1 MDFDSK
7 QAAPTRSATNFD
19 NNFRLQSFSSIKR
32 NAGFQ
37 AQSDDKL
44 DETSSTASLSTT
56 SKAIKCL
63 VCKREELTL
72 DPLYRCSK
80 CLARWHASCHKPRPP
95 VGADVTDWYCN
106 HCIRKHGLPSTEF
119 SPERQSLG
127 GVCEIPGCNKQ
138 IYSMLG
144 KTKDDR
150 VLCTLHEMTEKNK
163 RSKLASKAQI
173 SAMSRPVSKPIKKTR
188 LYPVKYDEDMQ
199 GMKRKRGRKP
209 GDLNNKQM
217 LSSSFPVQS
226 DSNDKPTA
234 RLQETSNSE
243 GSLSTLGLRPP
254 RAENLSHS
262 PTSRKLLQ
270 SQLRTI
276 KAPNMNGSREVPNI
290 PSRTIIQ
297 PMSEL
302 PSSPEYE
309 PPPPGEVEDN
319 ISCSPEYEPPSP
331 DKVDSDVNIWQS
343 DVEHLDVEQDDS
355 PGSKIQDELRVMQES
370 AKKVATVPADELVHE
385 HGSSSSPTLL
395 SSTGRP
401 LETVA
406 TSAENQNPG
415 SKASLLDRKEVAE
428 EQSSAASSTTPFLT
442 TPLIRKPLKPIS
454 PKSILDT
461 TAQNMHFLNP
471 ESENRDVLRLA
482 QKRKA
487 ETMVAR
493 KIAPSKQV
501 LHHQQ
506 IINNAMNQ
514 FIPLQPTENSREL
527 ESTVSQLH
535 QEGPNQERSNQQSSK
550 QEEPK
555 HSAPL
560 YGDYK
565 PNTIEYQRQ
574 LRCLTYDPSVLDHFL
589 DLQKES
595 QARAEVEKEQNIMP
609 QSDNATET
617 QIWGNIDPRVVW
629 PKEQSKSWYEAK
641 RKEIDARGGKKANFG
656 ILLTA
661 QVRKER
667 ADSGW
672 HLNQN
677 KEYAPKVDRKGG
689 SIFVGDD
696 DSQDNIELAIRGGE
710 LGVLVPV
717 TGRDGKKPSE
727 KQFLPKDS

>member
-7 QAAPTRSATNFD
+7 QVAPTRSATNFD
-19 NNFRLQSFSSIKR
+19 NNFRSQSFSSIKR

-37 AQSDDKL
+37 AQSEDKL

-63 VCKREELTL
+63 VCKREELVL

-95 VGADVTDWYCN
+95 VGADITDWYCN
-106 HCIRKHGLPSTEF
+106 HCIRKHGLPPTEF

-209 GDLNNKQM
+209 GDLNSKQM
-217 LSSSFPVQS
+217 PPSSFSVQS
-226 DSNDKPTA
+226 VSNDKSTA
-234 RLQETSNSE
+234 RPQETSNSE
-243 GSLSTLGLRPP
+243 GPLSTLGPRPP
-254 RAENLSHS
+254 RAENLPHS
-262 PTSRKLLQ
+262 LTSRKLLQ
-270 SQLRTI
+270 SQMRTS
-276 KAPNMNGSREVPNI
+276 KAPNMDGSREVPKI

-297 PMSEL
+297 STSEL

-309 PPPPGEVEDN
+309 PPPPGEVKDN

-331 DKVDSDVNIWQS
+331 DKVDGDVNIWQS
-343 DVEHLDVEQDDS
+343 DAEQLDIEQDDS
-355 PGSKIQDELRVMQES
+355 PGSQIQDELRVLQ
-370 AKKVATVPADELVHE
+370 KI
-385 HGSSSSPTLL
+385 
-395 SSTGRP
+395 GRP
-401 LETVA
+401 LETVS
-406 TSAENQNPG
+406 TSTENQNPD
-415 SKASLLDRKEVAE
+415 SKASLLDRNEVVE
-428 EQSSAASSTTPFLT
+428 EQSSAASSTIPFLT
-442 TPLIRKPLKPIS
+442 IPLIRKPLKPIS
-454 PKSILDT
+454 PKSNLDT
-461 TAQNMHFLNP
+461 TAQNMQFLNP
-471 ESENRDVLRLA
+471 ESENCDVLCPA
-482 QKRKA
+482 QKQKA

-501 LHHQQ
+501 LHQK
-506 IINNAMNQ
+506 ITNNAMNH

-527 ESTVSQLH
+527 ESTVSELY
-535 QEGPNQERSNQQSSK
+535 QEGPNQERSNQQSPN
-550 QEEPK
+550 QQEPK

-574 LRCLTYDPSVLDHFL
+574 LRCLTYDPSVLDHYL

-595 QARAEVEKEQNIMP
+595 QAKAEVEKEQNIMP
-609 QSDNATET
+609 QSDNAAEM

-629 PKEQSKSWYEAK
+629 PKEQSESWYEAK

-667 ADSGW
+667 ADRGW

-677 KEYAPKVDRKGG
+677 KEYVPKTDRKGG
-689 SIFVGDD
+689 SIFVGDNDSRD
-696 DSQDNIELAIRGGE
+696 DIQLAIRGGK

-717 TGRDGKKPSE
+717 TGRDGKKTSE
-727 KQFLPKDS
+727 KQFLPKDI

>member
-7 QAAPTRSATNFD
+7 QAASTKSATHFD
-19 NNFRLQSFSSIKR
+19 NNFISQSFSSIKR
-32 NAGFQ
+32 NAGP
-37 AQSDDKL
+37 DDKF
-44 DETSSTASLSTT
+44 DESSSTASLSTT

-72 DPLYRCSK
+72 DPLYGCSK

-106 HCIRKHGLPSTEF
+106 HCIRKHGLPSREF
-119 SPERQSLG
+119 SPERQSQG

-144 KTKDDR
+144 KTKDNR
-150 VLCTLHEMTEKNK
+150 VMCTLHEMTEKNK
-163 RSKLASKAQI
+163 RSKLASKAQL

-209 GDLNNKQM
+209 GDLNNKQI
-217 LSSSFPVQS
+217 LPDSFTVQS
-226 DSNDKPTA
+226 DYNDKPTSKP
-234 RLQETSNSE
+234 QETLNLERRLSYP
-243 GSLSTLGLRPP
+243 GSQPP
-254 RAENLSHS
+254 RDENLAHS
-262 PTSRKLLQ
+262 PKSRNLFQ

-276 KAPNMNGSREVPNI
+276 KAPDRNGYPEVTNI
-290 PSRTIIQ
+290 QSRTIIQ
-297 PMSEL
+297 SISEL

-309 PPPPGEVEDN
+309 PPPPNEFEGN

-343 DVEHLDVEQDDS
+343 DVERLDIEQDDS
-355 PGSKIQDELRVMQES
+355 PGSQIQDELRIMQES
-370 AKKVATVPADELVHE
+370 AKMVAKVSASEFVHG
-385 HGSSSSPTLL
+385 HGSSSSLTPL
-395 SSTGRP
+395 SPNGRP
-401 LETVA
+401 LKTVS
-406 TSAENQNPG
+406 TSAENKNHS
-415 SKASLLDRKEVAE
+415 SKASLLSRNEVAE
-428 EQSSAASSTTPFLT
+428 EQFLAVSSTIPFLAA
-442 TPLIRKPLKPIS
+442 PLTRNPLKPIPS
-454 PKSILDT
+454 KSNLDT
-461 TAQNMHFLNP
+461 TAENMQFLDP
-471 ESENRDVLRLA
+471 ESENRDALRLVDE
-482 QKRKA
+482 RKA
-487 ETMVAR
+487 KTMVAR
-493 KIAPSKQV
+493 KMAPSKKV

-506 IINNAMNQ
+506 IISNAMNQ
-514 FIPLQPTENSREL
+514 FVPLQPDENSWEL
-527 ESTVSQLH
+527 ESTVPQSH
-535 QEGPNQERSNQQSSK
+535 QDGPNQQSTEE
-550 QEEPK
+550 EEPK
-555 HSAPL
+555 HTAPL

-565 PNTIEYQRQ
+565 PNTVEYQRQ
-574 LRCLTYDPSVLDHFL
+574 LRCLTYDPSVLDRYL

-609 QSDNATET
+609 QSDNAAKT

-629 PKEQSKSWYEAK
+629 PKEQSESWYEAK

-667 ADSGW
+667 ADRSW

-677 KEYAPKVDRKGG
+677 KDYVPKADRKGG

-696 DSQDNIELAIRGGE
+696 DSRADIELAIRDGK

-717 TGRDGKKPSE
+717 TGRDGKKTSE
-727 KQFLPKDS
+727 KQFLPKGD

>member
-1 MDFDSK
+1 MKIRGQIDVFGHYCYTESDITLP
-7 QAAPTRSATNFD
+7 QD
-19 NNFRLQSFSSIKR
+19 
-32 NAGFQ
+32 FQ
-37 AQSDDKL
+37 AQPDDKF
-44 DETSSTASLSTT
+44 DESSSTASLSTT

-95 VGADVTDWYCN
+95 VEADVTDWYCN
-106 HCIRKHGLPSTEF
+106 HCIRKHGLPSREF

-144 KTKDDR
+144 KTKDNR

-163 RSKLASKAQI
+163 RSKLASKAQL

-209 GDLNNKQM
+209 GDLNNKQI
-217 LSSSFPVQS
+217 LPNSFTVQS
-226 DSNDKPTA
+226 GYNDKPTTKP
-234 RLQETSNSE
+234 QENLNLKH
-243 GSLSTLGLRPP
+243 SLSNPGPQPP
-254 RAENLSHS
+254 RAENLAQS
-262 PTSRKLLQ
+262 PRSRNLFQ

-276 KAPNMNGSREVPNI
+276 KAPDRNGYPEVTNI

-297 PMSEL
+297 SLSEL

-309 PPPPGEVEDN
+309 PPPPAEVEDN

-331 DKVDSDVNIWQS
+331 GKVDSDANIWQS
-343 DVEHLDVEQDDS
+343 DMERLDIEQDDS
-355 PGSKIQDELRVMQES
+355 PGSQIQDELRVMQES
-370 AKKVATVPADELVHE
+370 AKMVAKVSASEFVHG
-385 HGSSSSPTLL
+385 HGSSSSLTPL
-395 SSTGRP
+395 SPTGRP
-401 LETVA
+401 LKTV
-406 TSAENQNPG
+406 S
-415 SKASLLDRKEVAE
+415 SKASLHGRKEVAE
-428 EQSSAASSTTPFLT
+428 EQFLAVSSTTPFLAA
-442 TPLIRKPLKPIS
+442 PLTRNPLKPIS
-454 PKSILDT
+454 PKSNLDI
-461 TAQNMHFLNP
+461 TAENTHFLDR
-471 ESENRDVLRLA
+471 ESEGRDSLRLVDK
-482 QKRKA
+482 QKA

-493 KIAPSKQV
+493 KIALSKQV

-506 IINNAMNQ
+506 IINNAINQ
-514 FIPLQPTENSREL
+514 FIPLQPTGNYWEL
-527 ESTVSQLH
+527 ESTVSQSH
-535 QEGPNQERSNQQSSK
+535 QDGPNQESSNQQSPK
-550 QEEPK
+550 QGEPK
-555 HSAPL
+555 HTAPL

-574 LRCLTYDPSVLDHFL
+574 LRCLTYDPSVLDHYL

-595 QARAEVEKEQNIMP
+595 QARVEFEKEQNIMP
-609 QSDNATET
+609 QSDSAAKT

-629 PKEQSKSWYEAK
+629 PKEQSESWYEAK
-641 RKEIDARGGKKANFG
+641 RKEIDARGGKKANYG

-667 ADSGW
+667 ADRGW

-677 KEYAPKVDRKGG
+677 KYYVPKADRKGG

-696 DSQDNIELAIRGGE
+696 DSRDDIELAIRDGK

-717 TGRDGKKPSE
+717 TGRDGKKTSE
-727 KQFLPKDS
+727 KQFLPKGD

>member
-1 MDFDSK
+1 M
-7 QAAPTRSATNFD
+7 
-19 NNFRLQSFSSIKR
+19 
-32 NAGFQ
+32 
-37 AQSDDKL
+37 
-44 DETSSTASLSTT
+44 
-56 SKAIKCL
+56 L
-63 VCKREELTL
+63 V
-72 DPLYRCSK
+72 
-80 CLARWHASCHKPRPP
+80 
-95 VGADVTDWYCN
+95 
-106 HCIRKHGLPSTEF
+106 
-119 SPERQSLG
+119 
-127 GVCEIPGCNKQ
+127 
-138 IYSMLG
+138 

-209 GDLNNKQM
+209 GDLKNKQI
-217 LSSSFPVQS
+217 LPSSFPVQS
-226 DSNDKPTA
+226 DSNDKPTT
-234 RLQETSNSE
+234 RPQETSNLE
-243 GSLSTLGLRPP
+243 GPLSTLGPRPP

-262 PTSRKLLQ
+262 PTSRKLFQ
-270 SQLRTI
+270 PKLRAI
-276 KAPNMNGSREVPNI
+276 KAPNINGSREVPKI

-297 PMSEL
+297 SMSEL

-319 ISCSPEYEPPSP
+319 MSCSPEYEPPSP

-343 DVEHLDVEQDDS
+343 DVEQLDIEQDDS
-355 PGSKIQDELRVMQES
+355 PGSQIQDELRIMQES
-370 AKKVATVPADELVHE
+370 AKKAATVPADELVHE
-385 HGSSSSPTLL
+385 HRSPSSPTLL
-395 SSTGRP
+395 SSSGRP
-401 LETVA
+401 LETVSA
-406 TSAENQNPG
+406 SAENQNPDG
-415 SKASLLDRKEVAE
+415 KASLFDQKEVAE
-428 EQSSAASSTTPFLT
+428 EQSSAAASSTTSFLT
-442 TPLIRKPLKPIS
+442 IPLIRRPLKPIS
-454 PKSILDT
+454 PKSNLDT

-471 ESENRDVLRLA
+471 ESENRDVLCLV
-482 QKRKA
+482 QKQKA

-501 LHHQQ
+501 LYHQR

-514 FIPLQPTENSREL
+514 FITLQPTESSREL
-527 ESTVSQLH
+527 ESTVSQLY
-535 QEGPNQERSNQQSSK
+535 QEGPNQERSNQQSPN
-550 QEEPK
+550 QEKLK

-574 LRCLTYDPSVLDHFL
+574 LRCLTYDPSVLDHYL
-589 DLQKES
+589 DLQKKS

-609 QSDNATET
+609 RSDNAAET

-629 PKEQSKSWYEAK
+629 PKEQTESWYEAK

-667 ADSGW
+667 ADRGW

-677 KEYAPKVDRKGG
+677 KEYVPKADRKGG
-689 SIFVGDD
+689 SIFVGDGDSRD
-696 DSQDNIELAIRGGE
+696 DIELATRGGE
-710 LGVLVPV
+710 LGVLLSV
-717 TGRDGKKPSE
+717 TGRDGKKTSE

>member
-1 MDFDSK
+1 
-7 QAAPTRSATNFD
+7 
-19 NNFRLQSFSSIKR
+19 
-32 NAGFQ
+32 
-37 AQSDDKL
+37 
-44 DETSSTASLSTT
+44 
-56 SKAIKCL
+56 
-63 VCKREELTL
+63 
-72 DPLYRCSK
+72 
-80 CLARWHASCHKPRPP
+80 
-95 VGADVTDWYCN
+95 
-106 HCIRKHGLPSTEF
+106 
-119 SPERQSLG
+119 
-127 GVCEIPGCNKQ
+127 
-138 IYSMLG
+138 MLG

-209 GDLNNKQM
+209 GDLKNKQI
-217 LSSSFPVQS
+217 LPSSFPVRS
-226 DSNDKPTA
+226 ESNDKPTTRPLEA
-234 RLQETSNSE
+234 SHLE
-243 GSLSTLGLRPP
+243 GPLSTLGPRPP
-254 RAENLSHS
+254 RAENLSHP

-270 SQLRTI
+270 PQLRTI
-276 KAPNMNGSREVPNI
+276 KAPNMNGSREVPKI

-297 PMSEL
+297 SMSEL

-319 ISCSPEYEPPSP
+319 MSCSPEYEPPSP

-343 DVEHLDVEQDDS
+343 DVEQLDIEQDDD
-355 PGSKIQDELRVMQES
+355 PGSQIQDELRVIQES
-370 AKKVATVPADELVHE
+370 AKKATTVPAEELVHR
-385 HGSSSSPTLL
+385 HGSPYSPTLL
-395 SSTGRP
+395 SSSGRP
-401 LETVA
+401 LETVSA
-406 TSAENQNPG
+406 SAENQNPDG
-415 SKASLLDRKEVAE
+415 TASLFDRKEVAE

-442 TPLIRKPLKPIS
+442 IPLIRKPLKPIS
-454 PKSILDT
+454 PKSNLDT

-471 ESENRDVLRLA
+471 ESENRDVLCLV
-482 QKRKA
+482 QKQKA

-501 LHHQQ
+501 LHQR

-514 FIPLQPTENSREL
+514 FIPLQPTESSRKL
-527 ESTVSQLH
+527 ESTVSQLY
-535 QEGPNQERSNQQSSK
+535 QEGSNQQRSNQQSPN
-550 QEEPK
+550 QEELK

-574 LRCLTYDPSVLDHFL
+574 LRCLTYDPSVLDYYL
-589 DLQKES
+589 DLQKKS

-609 QSDNATET
+609 QSDNAAET

-629 PKEQSKSWYEAK
+629 PKEQTESWYEAK

-667 ADSGW
+667 ANRGW

-677 KEYAPKVDRKGG
+677 KEYVPRADRKGG
-689 SIFVGDD
+689 SIFLGDGDSRD
-696 DSQDNIELAIRGGE
+696 DIELAIRGGE
-710 LGVLVPV
+710 LGVLLPV
-717 TGRDGKKPSE
+717 TGRDGKKSSE
-727 KQFLPKDS
+727 KQFLPKDN

>member
-7 QAAPTRSATNFD
+7 QVAPTRSATNFD
-19 NNFRLQSFSSIKR
+19 NNFRSQSFSSIKR

-37 AQSDDKL
+37 AQSEDKL

-63 VCKREELTL
+63 VCKREELVL

-95 VGADVTDWYCN
+95 VGADITDWYCN
-106 HCIRKHGLPSTEF
+106 HCIRKHGLPPTEF

-217 LSSSFPVQS
+217 PPSSFSVQS
-226 DSNDKPTA
+226 VSNDKLTA
-234 RLQETSNSE
+234 RPQETSNSE
-243 GSLSTLGLRPP
+243 GPLSTLGPRPP
-254 RAENLSHS
+254 RAENLPHS
-262 PTSRKLLQ
+262 PTSRKLPQ
-270 SQLRTI
+270 SQMRTS
-276 KAPNMNGSREVPNI
+276 KAPNMDGSRKGKPKI

-297 PMSEL
+297 STSEL

-309 PPPPGEVEDN
+309 PPPPGEIKDNISCSPEYEPPPPGEIKDN

-343 DVEHLDVEQDDS
+343 DVEQLDIEQDDS
-355 PGSKIQDELRVMQES
+355 PGSQIQDELRVLQKS
-370 AKKVATVPADELVHE
+370 
-385 HGSSSSPTLL
+385 
-395 SSTGRP
+395 GRP
-401 LETVA
+401 LETVS
-406 TSAENQNPG
+406 TSAENQNPD
-415 SKASLLDRKEVAE
+415 SKASLLDRKEVVE
-428 EQSSAASSTTPFLT
+428 EQSSAASSTIPFLT
-442 TPLIRKPLKPIS
+442 IPLIRKPLKPIS
-454 PKSILDT
+454 PESNLDT
-461 TAQNMHFLNP
+461 TAQNMQFLNP
-471 ESENRDVLRLA
+471 ESENRDVLCLA
-482 QKRKA
+482 QKQKA
-487 ETMVAR
+487 ETMVAK

-501 LHHQQ
+501 LHHQK

-527 ESTVSQLH
+527 ESTVSQLY
-535 QEGPNQERSNQQSSK
+535 QEGPNQERSNQQSPN
-550 QEEPK
+550 QQEPK

-574 LRCLTYDPSVLDHFL
+574 LRCLTYDPSVLDHYL

-609 QSDNATET
+609 QSDNAAEM

-629 PKEQSKSWYEAK
+629 PKEQSESWYEAK

-667 ADSGW
+667 ADRGW

-677 KEYAPKVDRKGG
+677 KEYVPKADRKGG

-696 DSQDNIELAIRGGE
+696 DSRDDIELAIRGGK

-717 TGRDGKKPSE
+717 TGRDGKKTSK
-727 KQFLPKDS
+727 KQFLPKDI

>member
-7 QAAPTRSATNFD
+7 QAASNRSATNFD
-19 NNFRLQSFSSIKR
+19 NNFRSQSFSSIKR
-32 NAGFQ
+32 NTG
-37 AQSDDKL
+37 SDDKL

-95 VGADVTDWYCN
+95 VGADVADWYCN
-106 HCIRKHGLPSTEF
+106 HCLRKHGLPSTEM

-144 KTKDDR
+144 KTKDYR

-173 SAMSRPVSKPIKKTR
+173 SAMSRPISKPIRKTR

-217 LSSSFPVQS
+217 LPSSFPVQS
-226 DSNDKPTA
+226 NSNDKPTA
-234 RLQETSNSE
+234 RSQETSNSE
-243 GSLSTLGLRPP
+243 GPLSTPGSRPP
-254 RAENLSHS
+254 QAEVLSHS
-262 PTSRKLLQ
+262 PTSGTLLQ

-276 KAPNMNGSREVPNI
+276 KAPNMNASREVPKI
-290 PSRTIIQ
+290 PSRAIIQ

-343 DVEHLDVEQDDS
+343 DVEQFDIEQDDS
-355 PGSKIQDELRVMQES
+355 PGSQIQDELRVMQES
-370 AKKVATVPADELVHE
+370 AKKVATVSANGFVHD
-385 HGSSSSPTLL
+385 HGSSSSPAPL
-395 SSTGRP
+395 SPTGWP
-401 LETVA
+401 LETVS
-406 TSAENQNPG
+406 TFAENKNPG
-415 SKASLLDRKEVAE
+415 SRTSLLGRKEVAE
-428 EQSSAASSTTPFLT
+428 EQPSTASSTTPFLT
-442 TPLIRKPLKPIS
+442 IPLIRKPLEPIS
-454 PKSILDT
+454 PKSNLDT
-461 TAQNMHFLNP
+461 TAKNMHLLNP
-471 ESENRDVLRLA
+471 ESEYRDVLRLA

-487 ETMVAR
+487 ETTVAR

-514 FIPLQPTENSREL
+514 FIPLQSTENSWES
-527 ESTVSQLH
+527 ESTVLQLY
-535 QEGPNQERSNQQSSK
+535 QERPNQERSNQQRPN

-574 LRCLTYDPSVLDHFL
+574 LRCLTYDPSVLDHYL

-609 QSDNATET
+609 QSDNVVET

-629 PKEQSKSWYEAK
+629 PKERSENWYEAK

-667 ADSGW
+667 ADRGW

-677 KEYAPKVDRKGG
+677 KECVPKADREAC

-696 DSQDNIELAIRGGE
+696 DARDEIELAIKAGE

-717 TGRDGKKPSE
+717 TGRDGEKTSE
-727 KQFLPKDS
+727 KRFLPKDS

>member
-1 MDFDSK
+1 MEFDSK
-7 QAAPTRSATNFD
+7 QVAPTRSATNFD
-19 NNFRLQSFSSIKR
+19 NNFRPQSFSSIKR
-32 NAGFQ
+32 NVGFQ
-37 AQSDDKL
+37 AQSDDKF

-63 VCKREELTL
+63 VCKREELVL

-106 HCIRKHGLPSTEF
+106 HCIRKHGLPPTEF
-119 SPERQSLG
+119 SPERQSMG

-144 KTKDDR
+144 KNKDDR

-209 GDLNNKQM
+209 GDLKNKQI
-217 LSSSFPVQS
+217 LPSSFPIQS
-226 DSNDKPTA
+226 EFNYKPTT
-234 RLQETSNSE
+234 RPQETSNSE
-243 GSLSTLGLRPP
+243 GPLSTLGPRPP

-262 PTSRKLLQ
+262 PHPK
-270 SQLRTI
+270 LRTI
-276 KAPNMNGSREVPNI
+276 KVPNMNGSREVPKI

-297 PMSEL
+297 SMSEL

-319 ISCSPEYEPPSP
+319 LSCSPEYEPPSP
-331 DKVDSDVNIWQS
+331 EKVDSDVNIWQS
-343 DVEHLDVEQDDS
+343 DVEQLDIEQGDS
-355 PGSKIQDELRVMQES
+355 PGSQIQDELRVMQES
-370 AKKVATVPADELVHE
+370 AKKAATVPADELVHG
-385 HGSSSSPTLL
+385 HGSPSLPALL
-395 SSTGRP
+395 SSSGRP
-401 LETVA
+401 LETVSA
-406 TSAENQNPG
+406 SAENQNPEG
-415 SKASLLDRKEVAE
+415 KASLFDQKEVPE
-428 EQSSAASSTTPFLT
+428 EKSSAASTTTPFLT
-442 TPLIRKPLKPIS
+442 TPLIRRPLKPIS
-454 PKSILDT
+454 PKSNLDT

-471 ESENRDVLRLA
+471 ESENGEVLCLV
-482 QKRKA
+482 QKQKA

-493 KIAPSKQV
+493 KMAPSKQV

-506 IINNAMNQ
+506 IINNAMNH
-514 FIPLQPTENSREL
+514 FIPIQSPVNSREL
-527 ESTVSQLH
+527 EYTVSQLY
-535 QEGPNQERSNQQSSK
+535 QEGPNQERSNQQSPN
-550 QEEPK
+550 QEELT

-574 LRCLTYDPSVLDHFL
+574 LRCLTYDPSVLDHYL
-589 DLQKES
+589 DLQKKS

-629 PKEQSKSWYEAK
+629 PKEQTESWYEAK

-667 ADSGW
+667 ADRGW

-677 KEYAPKVDRKGG
+677 KEYVPKTDRKGG
-689 SIFVGDD
+689 SIFVGDG
-696 DSQDNIELAIRGGE
+696 DSRDNIDLAIRDGE
-710 LGVLVPV
+710 LGVLLPV
-717 TGRDGKKPSE
+717 TGRDRKKNFGKAIS
-727 KQFLPKDS
+727 PKG